1 MTIKELYEWAVKY
14 KVQDLEI
21 NEEMSFDADA
31 PPKCMRAFHSGKV
44 DVFVY
49 YGGTG
54 KYLRLDA

>member
-21 NEEMSFDADA
+21 NEKMSFDADA
-31 PPKCMRAFHSGKV
+31 PHKCLRAFHSGKV

-49 YGGTG
+49 YGG
-54 KYLRLDA
+54 KEKFLRLDA

>member
-21 NEEMSFDADA
+21 NAEMSFDADA
-31 PPKCMRAFHSGKV
+31 PHKCVRAFHSGKV

-49 YGGTG
+49 DGG
-54 KYLRLDA
+54 KEKFLRLDA